1 MNDCPTPVNMTNILN
16 DSTNQ
21 SMKIDFKISYPSGSV
36 YKINNLAVVST
47 CIHII
52 LTYSRVFYAIFCS
65 KCKER
70 QTIRATNK
78 NCSATR
84 KRLRRCYR

>member
-16 DSTNQ
+16 DSANQ

-52 LTYSRVFYAIFCS
+52 LTCSRVFYAIFVP
-65 KCKER
+65 
-70 QTIRATNK
+70 
-78 NCSATR
+78 SAKKDR
-84 KRLRRCYR
+84 P